1 MAYDHVAVER
11 SAAENAALQAKLA
24 IEEAKNR
31 QLATL
36 LERDGKGKALASSQ
50 WPNV

>member
-1 MAYDHVAVER
+1 MAVER

-31 QLATL
+31 QLAAL
-36 LERDGKGKALASSQ
+36 LEPGGKAAT
-50 WPNV
+50 